1 VRDRDEA
8 LAKALE
14 NGDRYPIGVF
24 LEIWKADLAS
34 GLPLPSKTALVE
46 HETDLK
52 VLQKIIDKMAM

>member
-1 VRDRDEA
+1 MQDRDEA
-8 LAKALE
+8 LAEALE

-34 GLPLPSKTALVE
+34 GHPLHSKTALVE

-52 VLQKIIDKMAM
+52 VLQKIIDNMAM